1 MELRPL
7 ALCGEPLQLQLS
19 SFVAQPRRAVGLTI
33 PYLCPTYLSPCYS
46 FFSFKDFSA
55 SRLIFL
61 TKSCFV
67 NSCYFVCLWKEVSS
81 GSSCSAILANR
92 VTRVLL

>member
-33 PYLCPTYLSPCYS
+33 PYLCPTYLSQSGLFLVLLVTDNLSCLSSGYS
-46 FFSFKDFSA
+46 Q
-55 SRLIFL
+55 IFVL
-61 TKSCFV
+61 HGATV
-67 NSCYFVCLWKEVSS
+67 LVCLWEEVSS
-81 GSSCSAILANR
+81 RSSCSRFLIYKIFM
-92 VTRVLL
+92 